1 MRSTSTKRWR
11 FLLALLAATALVVA
25 ACSNSGDDESSSDT
39 TEADS
44 GSTDTTAASGDEPV
58 SVDQPGVTDTE
69 IRFSALGTQANNPLG
84 TCVLDCYTDGIRA
97 YFAYM
102 NDQGGVNGRELVLD
116 DDDVIDDELAN
127 NQARALEIISDN
139 DTFATFSA
147 AQVGSGWQDIADAG
161 IPLYVWQIN
170 PADTGGKE
178 GIFGSRETICIEC
191 TQRQV
196 AYLAQEAGATKVA
209 ALGYGVSEN
218 SAQCAEAAGQSIEQ
232 YADDIGGDVEVAYV
246 NSDLAFGL
254 PNGIGPEV
262 TAMKDAGVDFVI
274 GCIDL
279 NGMKSLAQEME
290 RQGIRD
296 DVTLYHTNTYDQAFV
311 AEADP
316 LFEGDLV
323 GAQFRPFEADSAG
336 SNLDAYHEWM
346 ANTGADETELAM
358 VGWINADEAVTGLQL
373 AGQDFS
379 RESVID
385 ALNQVTDYTAGG
397 LIQPIDW
404 TRQHQ
409 APTQDDLA
417 THGPEFDCL
426 SFVKVVDGEFEV
438 QGDTEAPWHCW
449 SGENRDWSDPE
460 DMNFTADGGN

>member
-11 FLLALLAATALVVA
+11 FLIALLAAGTLVVG
-25 ACSNSGDDESSSDT
+25 ACSNSGDDESGSDT

-44 GSTDTTAASGDEPV
+44 GSSDTTAGDGEAV
-58 SVDQPGVTDTE
+58 AVDEPGVTDTE
-69 IRFSALGTQANNPLG
+69 IRFSALGTQAGNPLG
-84 TCVLDCYTDGIRA
+84 TCVLDCYSDGIRA
-97 YFAYM
+97 YFAYQ
-102 NDQGGVNGRELVLD
+102 NDQGGVHGRELVLA

-127 NQARALEIISDN
+127 NQARALEIISDD

-147 AQVGSGWQDIADAG
+147 TQVASGWGDLADAG
-161 IPLYVWQIN
+161 IPLYVWQIH
-170 PADTGGKE
+170 PAETEGRE
-178 GIFGSRETICIEC
+178 GIFGSRETICITC

-196 AYLAQEAGATKVA
+196 PYLAREAGATQVA

-218 SAQCAEAAGQSIEQ
+218 SAQCAEGAADSIEE
-232 YADDIGGDVEVAYV
+232 YADDIGGDIEVAYV

-262 TAMKDAGVDFVI
+262 TAMKDAGVDFVV

-296 DVTLYHTNTYDQAFV
+296 EVTMYHTNTYDQAFV

-316 LFEGDLV
+316 LFEGDLI
-323 GAQFRPFEADSAG
+323 GAQFRPFEAESAG

-346 ANTGADETELAM
+346 AETGAEETELAM
-358 VGWINADEAVTGLQL
+358 VGWLNADAAVTGLEL
-373 AGQDFS
+373 AGPNFS
-379 RESVID
+379 RQGVID
-385 ALNQVTDYTAGG
+385 ALNEVTDYTAGG

-404 TRQHQ
+404 TRQHV

-417 THGPEFDCL
+417 TNGPANDCL
-426 SFVKVVDGEFEV
+426 AFVKVVDGEFEV
-438 QGDTEAPWHCW
+438 QGDPEAPWHCW
-449 SGENRDWSDPE
+449 SGENRDWSEPE
-460 DMNFTADGGN
+460 DTNFTADGE

>member
-11 FLLALLAATALVVA
+11 FLIALLAAGTLVVA
-25 ACSNSGDDESSSDT
+25 ACSNSGDESSSDT
-39 TEADS
+39 TEASSDS
-44 GSTDTTAASGDEPV
+44 TATTSAGGGEPV

-102 NDQGGVNGRELVLD
+102 NDQGGVNGRELVLN
-116 DDDVIDDELAN
+116 DDDVIDDELSN

-178 GIFGSRETICIEC
+178 GIFGSRETVCIEC

-196 AYLAQEAGATKVA
+196 PYLAQQAGATKVA

-232 YADDIGGDVEVAYV
+232 YADDIGGNIEVAYV

-262 TAMKDAGVDFVI
+262 TAMKDAGVDFVV

-296 DVTLYHTNTYDQAFV
+296 DVTMYHTNTYDQAFV

-316 LFEGDLV
+316 LFEGDFI

-358 VGWINADEAVTGLQL
+358 VGWLNADEAVTGLQL
-373 AGQDFS
+373 AGQDFT
-379 RESVID
+379 RQKVID

-409 APTQDDLA
+409 SPTQDDLA

-426 SFVKVVDGEFEV
+426 SYVKVVDGAFEV
-438 QGDTEAPWHCW
+438 QGDPEAPWHCW

>member
-11 FLLALLAATALVVA
+11 FLIALLCAGTLVVA
-25 ACSNSGDDESSSDT
+25 ASCSNSGDDESSSDT

-44 GSTDTTAASGDEPV
+44 GSTDTTAAGGDEPV
-58 SVDQPGVTDTE
+58 SVDQPGVTDEE

-97 YFAYM
+97 YFAYK
-102 NDQGGVNGRELVLD
+102 NAEGGVNGRELVLD
-116 DDDVIDDELAN
+116 DADILDDELSN

-147 AQVGSGWQDIADAG
+147 TQVASGWGDLHEAG
-161 IPLYVWQIN
+161 IPLYVWQIH
-170 PADTGGKE
+170 PAETEGRE
-178 GIFGSRETICIEC
+178 GIFGQRETVCIEC
-191 TQRQV
+191 TSRAV
-196 AYLAQEAGATKVA
+196 ALLAQEAEATKVA

-218 SAQCAEAAGQSIEQ
+218 SAQCAEAAGETIEL

-262 TAMKDAGVDFVI
+262 TAMKDAGVDFVV

-290 RQGIRD
+290 RQGIND
-296 DVTLYHTNTYDQAFV
+296 DVTMYHTNTYDQAFV

-316 LFEGDLV
+316 LFEGDLI
-323 GAQFRPFEADSAG
+323 GAQFRPFEAESAG

-346 ANTGADETELAM
+346 AETGAEETELAM
-358 VGWINADEAVTGLQL
+358 VGWLNADAAVTGLEL
-373 AGQDFS
+373 AGPNFS
-379 RESVID
+379 RQGVID
-385 ALNQVTDYTAGG
+385 ALNEVTDYTAGG

-404 TRQHQ
+404 SRQHV

-417 THGPEFDCL
+417 TNGPANDCL
-426 SFVKVVDGEFEV
+426 AFVKVVDGEFEV
-438 QGDTEAPWHCW
+438 QGDPAAPWHCW
-449 SGENRDWSDPE
+449 PGEDREWSEPE
-460 DMNFTADGGN
+460 DTNFTAEGE

>member
-1 MRSTSTKRWR
+1 MPSSSTKRWR
-11 FLLALLAATALVVA
+11 FLIALLCVGTLVVA

-44 GSTDTTAASGDEPV
+44 GSSTTAANGGEPV
-58 SVDQPGVTDTE
+58 SVDQPGVTDEE

-97 YFAYM
+97 YFAFK
-102 NDQGGVNGRELVLD
+102 NDQGGVNGRQLVLD
-116 DDDVIDDELAN
+116 DENVIDDELSN
-127 NQARALEIISDN
+127 NQARALEIVSAD

-147 AQVGSGWQDIADAG
+147 AQVGSGWGDLYDAG

-170 PADTGGKE
+170 PADVTGKD
-178 GIFGSRETICIEC
+178 GIFGSRETVCIEC
-191 TQRQV
+191 TQRPV
-196 AYLAQEAGATKVA
+196 ALLAQEAGATKVA

-218 SAQCAEAAGQSIEQ
+218 SAQCAEGAADSIDK
-232 YADDIGGDVEVAYV
+232 YADDIGGGIEVAYV

-262 TAMKDAGVDFVI
+262 TAMKDAGVDFVV

-296 DVTLYHTNTYDQAFV
+296 DVTMYHTNTYDQAFV

-323 GAQFRPFEADSAG
+323 GAQFRPFEAESAG
-336 SNLDAYHEWM
+336 SNLDDYHEWM
-346 ANTGADETELAM
+346 AETGADETELAM
-358 VGWINADEAVTGLQL
+358 VGWINADEAVTGLEL

-404 TRQHQ
+404 TRQHT
-409 APTQDDLA
+409 APTEDDPG
-417 THGPEFDCL
+417 TNGPEFDCV
-426 SFVKVVDGEFEV
+426 SIVRVQDAAFEV
-438 QGDTEAPWHCW
+438 VGDTAKPWHCW
-449 SGENRDWSDPE
+449 PGDTRDWSDPE
-460 DMNFTADGGN
+460 DMNFTADGN

>member
-11 FLLALLAATALVVA
+11 FLIALFCAGTLVVA
-25 ACSNSGDDESSSDT
+25 ASCSNSGDDESSSDT

-44 GSTDTTAASGDEPV
+44 GSTDTTAAGGDEPV
-58 SVDQPGVTDTE
+58 SVDQPGVTDEE

-97 YFAYM
+97 YFAYK
-102 NDQGGVNGRELVLD
+102 NAEGGVNGRELVLN
-116 DDDVIDDELAN
+116 DDDVIDDELSN

-147 AQVGSGWQDIADAG
+147 AQVGSGWGDLYEAG

-170 PADTGGKE
+170 PAETEGRE
-178 GIFGSRETICIEC
+178 GIFGQRETVCITC
-191 TQRQV
+191 TSRAV
-196 AYLAQEAGATKVA
+196 AQLAREAGATKVA

-218 SAQCAEAAGQSIEQ
+218 SAQCAEGAADTIEL
-232 YADDIGGDVEVAYV
+232 YGEDIGGDVEVAYV

-262 TAMKDAGVDFVI
+262 TAMKDAGVDFVV

-296 DVTLYHTNTYDQAFV
+296 EVTMYHTNTYDQAFV

-316 LFEGDLV
+316 LFEGDLI
-323 GAQFRPFEADSAG
+323 GAQFRPFEAESAG
-336 SNLDAYHEWM
+336 SNLDLYHEWM
-346 ANTGADETELAM
+346 AETGAEETELAM
-358 VGWINADEAVTGLQL
+358 VGWINADEAVTGLEL

-397 LIQPIDW
+397 LVPAIDW
-404 TRQHQ
+404 TRQHS

-417 THGPEFDCL
+417 THGPALDCVA
-426 SFVKVVDGEFEV
+426 FVKVVDAEFEV
-438 QGDTEAPWHCW
+438 QGDPEAPWQCW
-449 SGENRDWSDPE
+449 PGENRDWSEPE
-460 DMNFTADGGN
+460 DTNFTADGE

>member
-11 FLLALLAATALVVA
+11 FLIALLCAGTLVVA
-25 ACSNSGDDESSSDT
+25 ASCSNSGDDESSSDT

-44 GSTDTTAASGDEPV
+44 GSTDTTAAGGDEPV
-58 SVDQPGVTDTE
+58 SVDQPGVTDEE

-97 YFAYM
+97 YFAYK
-102 NDQGGVNGRELVLD
+102 NAEGGVHGRDLVLD
-116 DDDVIDDELAN
+116 DGDILDDELSN

-147 AQVGSGWQDIADAG
+147 TQVASGWGDLHEAG
-161 IPLYVWQIN
+161 IPLYVWQIH
-170 PADTGGKE
+170 PAETEGRE
-178 GIFGSRETICIEC
+178 GIFGQRETVCIEC
-191 TQRQV
+191 TSRAV
-196 AYLAQEAGATKVA
+196 ALLAQEAEATQVA

-218 SAQCAEAAGQSIEQ
+218 SAQCAEAAGETIEL

-262 TAMKDAGVDFVI
+262 TAMKNAGVDFVV

-290 RQGIRD
+290 RQGIND
-296 DVTLYHTNTYDQAFV
+296 DVTMYHTNTYDQAFV

-316 LFEGDLV
+316 LFEGDLI
-323 GAQFRPFEADSAG
+323 GAQFRPFEAESAG
-336 SNLDAYHEWM
+336 SNLDLYHEWM
-346 ANTGADETELAM
+346 AETGAEESELAM
-358 VGWINADEAVTGLQL
+358 VGWINADEAVTGLEL
-373 AGQDFS
+373 AGADFS

-385 ALNQVTDYTAGG
+385 ALNEVTDYTAGG
-397 LIQPIDW
+397 LVPDIDW
-404 TRQHQ
+404 TRQHS

-417 THGPEFDCL
+417 THGPALDCL
-426 SFVKVVDGEFEV
+426 AFVKVVDAEFEV
-438 QGDTEAPWHCW
+438 QGDPEAPWQCW

-460 DMNFTADGGN
+460 ATNFTADGE